1 MLHAI
6 RRLRELGAR
15 PAHEHRF
22 LRRWLAGADP
32 RDPSG
37 KREVMW
43 PRRVEE
49 ELPLILAELDAMA
62 RVEQRVDSAESGTR
76 LLLRLADGKSVES
89 VLLPRDGACVSSQVG
104 CAVGCTFCMTGRSGL
119 IRQLTADEIL
129 AQVVVARRADPR
141 LRRVVFMGMGEPSH
155 NFDAVCEAIDALAL
169 SGGFPHKNLCFST
182 VGDATIF
189 ERLLARAV
197 KPAVALSLHSTYLE
211 KRSRLVPRGA
221 RIEPRELI
229 EAAESYARRTT
240 YPILVQWTLM
250 EGVNDGDDEL
260 ERLVELFRGKYA
272 LVNLIPWNTVE
283 GVDFKRP
290 DIERARAMSR
300 RLHQEG
306 ILCKLRRSAAQDVD
320 GACGQLR
327 ARAEDGTPMAR
338 ANRA

>member
-37 KREVMW
+37 NREVMW